1 MEHPF
6 PIRDRQLEYFTLFD
20 ERMRR
25 RLAASITDDLI
36 AEHQRKPLGQH
47 SDGLERLLNYFRRGG
62 LANKIGIL
70 RVSGPGGPYR
80 LIRFAGARGQMS
92 QIIDGPEATTLAEA
106 YHAAFLQRI
115 ADLRASLTGDKQ

>member
-6 PIRDRQLEYFTLFD
+6 PVRDRQLEYYTLFD
-20 ERMRR
+20 QRMRR
-25 RLAASITDDLI
+25 RLVASITDDLI
-36 AEHQRKPLGQH
+36 AEHRRKPLGQH
-47 SDGLERLLNYFRRGG
+47 SDALERLLNYFRRGG

-70 RVSGPGGPYR
+70 RVSGQDGPYR

-92 QIIDGPEATTLAEA
+92 QIIDGPQAMSLAEA

-115 ADLRASLTGDKQ
+115 EDLRASLRGDNQ